1 MTRKYDCEKTRDCI
15 HEYHRLCDSHPA
27 GCESDCPFIG
37 IEESCGFDIFESEDK
52 IALLQKWSDEHPE
65 PPKLTPEE
73 RAFVAAFKVKD
84 SKRIERRH
92 GKVYVVSMYGSQEF
106 EIWPSLFKFIEEGE
120 HVPLTELM
128 QLEVEVE
135 K

>member
-1 MTRKYDCEKTRDCI
+1 MTVKKYDCEKTRDFI
-15 HEYHRLCDSHPA
+15 HEWARYTTVATMRTDLKP
-27 GCESDCPFIG
+27 
-37 IEESCGFDIFESEDK
+37 IEPWEKDAIER
-52 IALLQKWSDEHPE
+52 IQKWSDENPE

-92 GKVYVVSMYGSQEF
+92 GKVYVVSMYGAQEF

-128 QLEVEVE
+128 QLEVEE
-135 K
+135 

>member
-1 MTRKYDCEKTRDCI
+1 MTVKKYDCEKTRDFM
-15 HEYHRLCDSHPA
+15 HEWVRYTTVATIRTDLDP
-27 GCESDCPFIG
+27 
-37 IEESCGFDIFESEDK
+37 IEPWEKDAIER
-52 IALLQKWSDEHPE
+52 IQKWSDENPE
-65 PPKLTPEE
+65 PPKLTAEE

-92 GKVYVVSMYGSQEF
+92 GKVYVVSMYGAQEF
-106 EIWPSLFKFIEEGE
+106 EIWPSLFRFIEEGE

>member
-1 MTRKYDCEKTRDCI
+1 MTVKKYDCEKILDFK
-15 HEYHRLCDSHPA
+15 HEKQRMCVEHNFCK
-27 GCESDCPFIG
+27 DCPMG
-37 IEESCGFDIFESEDK
+37 AVRASCDNISKITEDS
-52 IALLQKWSDEHPE
+52 IRILQKWSDENPE

-73 RAFVAAFKVKD
+73 RAFVAAFKVKE

-92 GKVYVVSMYGSQEF
+92 GKVYVVSMYGYQEF

-128 QLEVEVE
+128 QLEVEDE
-135 K
+135 

>member
-1 MTRKYDCEKTRDCI
+1 MTVKRYDCEKTRDFI
-15 HEYHRLCDSHPA
+15 HEWARYTTVAAMYTDLKP
-27 GCESDCPFIG
+27 
-37 IEESCGFDIFESEDK
+37 IEPWEKDAIER
-52 IALLQKWSDEHPE
+52 IQKWSDENPE
-65 PPKLTPEE
+65 APKLTPEE
-73 RAFVAAFKVKD
+73 RAFVAAFKVKE

-135 K
+135 VEK

>member
-1 MTRKYDCEKTRDCI
+1 MTVKRYDCEKTRDFI
-15 HEYHRLCDSHPA
+15 HEWGRYTTAVAKYIDLEP
-27 GCESDCPFIG
+27 
-37 IEESCGFDIFESEDK
+37 IEPWEKDAIER
-52 IALLQKWSDEHPE
+52 IQKWSDENPE

-73 RAFVAAFKVKD
+73 RAFVAAFKVKE
-84 SKRIERRH
+84 SKRIERKH

-128 QLEVEVE
+128 QLEVEE
-135 K
+135 

>member
-1 MTRKYDCEKTRDCI
+1 MTRKYDCEKTRDFM
-15 HEYHRLCDSHPA
+15 HEWVRYTTVATIRTDLDP
-27 GCESDCPFIG
+27 
-37 IEESCGFDIFESEDK
+37 IEPWEKDAIER
-52 IALLQKWSDEHPE
+52 IQKWSDENPE
-65 PPKLTPEE
+65 PPKLTAEE

-92 GKVYVVSMYGSQEF
+92 GKVYVVSMYGAQEF
-106 EIWPSLFKFIEEGE
+106 EIWPSLFRFIEEGE

>member
-1 MTRKYDCEKTRDCI
+1 MTVKKYDCEKTRDFI
-15 HEYHRLCDSHPA
+15 HEWARYTTVATMRTDLKP
-27 GCESDCPFIG
+27 
-37 IEESCGFDIFESEDK
+37 IEPWEKDAIER
-52 IALLQKWSDEHPE
+52 IQKWSDENPE

-73 RAFVAAFKVKD
+73 RAFIAAFKVKD

-92 GKVYVVSMYGSQEF
+92 GKVYVVSMYGAQEF

-128 QLEVEVE
+128 QLEVEIE